1 LEGLNPSAS
10 STTNKQKPIN
20 TKPIIMSFTKVEMLT
35 TPNVPKRVSIKT
47 YFDSDVENMGLEQY
61 GMVLYDG
68 VIHTEQLACLEV
80 NGIKRYLTGL
90 NEFAPEIKLLPEEE
104 RIAKSKEIRTVVAML
119 ERDLAANILDVDDK
133 DFWNNVKLL
142 RPDNSEFW
150 DKIELSTGN
159 DATFLD
165 PTTNPYDMIKVF
177 AIAAGGFSMV
187 ARSYEAAQAMAKP
200 PKFYLDK
207 YEETVTT
214 KNATKKL
221 RNRALAELQKMYDKN
236 SNKLLYVV
244 KVIDPG
250 STQYRKSTPNDVIYE
265 AMDEYIN
272 GNSFESNKERAAETF
287 LSTSKTSMEDLKL
300 RSLVKDATYY
310 KEIINKSDGF
320 LHHRTTQTML
330 GRNVSDVMEYL
341 KNPVNDEILRLLMEV
356 VEVEW
361 NK

>member
-1 LEGLNPSAS
+1 
-10 STTNKQKPIN
+10 
-20 TKPIIMSFTKVEMLT
+20 MSFTKVEALT

-47 YFDSDVENMGLEQY
+47 YFDEEVENMGLEKY

-68 VIHTEQLACLEV
+68 VLHTEQLACLEV

-90 NEFAPEIKLLPEEE
+90 NEFAPEIKLLPKEE
-104 RIAKSKEIRTVVAML
+104 RIAKAKEIRNVVASL
-119 ERDLAANILDVDDK
+119 ERDLAANILDVESDT
-133 DFWNNVKLL
+133 FWNEVKLL

-150 DKIELSTGN
+150 DKIELSAGN

-165 PTTNPYDMIKVF
+165 PSKNPYDMIKLF
-177 AIAAGGFSMV
+177 AIGAGGFSMV
-187 ARSYEAAQAMAKP
+187 AKSYEAAQAMAKP

-221 RNRALAELQKMYDKN
+221 RNKALSELQKMYDKN
-236 SNKLLYVV
+236 SNKLLYVA

-265 AMDEYIN
+265 AMDDYIN
-272 GNSFESNKERAAETF
+272 GESFENNKERAADTF
-287 LSTSKTSMEDLKL
+287 LQTCQLSMEDLKL
-300 RSLVKDATYY
+300 KSLIKDATYY

-330 GRNVSDVMEYL
+330 GRNVTDVIEYL
-341 KNPVNDEILRLLMEV
+341 KNPVNDEILKLLMEV
-356 VEVEW
+356 VETEW